1 MPNSHDGM
9 IMDDSD
15 KKRPEAPAD
24 EKVDAEAAPKEKSDA
39 ETGAVSG
46 ATPWAGGEEAAEE
59 AAAQDALAALQSD
72 NEKLKDQHLRAL
84 AEMENL
90 RQRTAREVR
99 EARAYAIAN
108 FARDILAVS
117 DNLRRAIEAV
127 PEKERAA
134 ADPALAALLDGVEM
148 TERELQNMLEKHQV
162 KRIDPKGDRFDPH
175 FHQAMFEVPNEKVA
189 SGTVVEVVQAGY
201 VIGERVLRPAMV
213 GVSKGGP
220 KAAAKGPSETEE
232 APAQAPTRTV
242 EATKAQETAEAVK
255 KETSANDNKLG
266 TDKGK

>member
-1 MPNSHDGM
+1 MPVSHDGM

-15 KKRPEAPAD
+15 KKHPDTPAED
-24 EKVDAEAAPKEKSDA
+24 QPDAQAAPKE
-39 ETGAVSG
+39 ESG
-46 ATPWAGGEEAAEE
+46 AAEAKAMSDETPWAGGAEAAEE
-59 AAAQDALAALQSD
+59 AAAEDALAALQAEND
-72 NEKLKDQHLRAL
+72 KLKDQHLRAL

-108 FARDILAVS
+108 FARDVLAVG

-127 PEKERAA
+127 PRAERAA
-134 ADPALAALLDGVEM
+134 ADPALAALHEGVEM

-162 KRIDPKGDRFDPH
+162 RRIDPKGERFDPH
-175 FHQAMFEVPNEKVA
+175 FHQAMFEVPNEEVA

-220 KAAAKGPSETEE
+220 KPAAATASEAE
-232 APAQAPTRTV
+232 APA
-242 EATKAQETAEAVK
+242 EAAETAEGSVN
-255 KETSANDNKLG
+255 ANDNKPG
-266 TDKGK
+266 AATDKGA